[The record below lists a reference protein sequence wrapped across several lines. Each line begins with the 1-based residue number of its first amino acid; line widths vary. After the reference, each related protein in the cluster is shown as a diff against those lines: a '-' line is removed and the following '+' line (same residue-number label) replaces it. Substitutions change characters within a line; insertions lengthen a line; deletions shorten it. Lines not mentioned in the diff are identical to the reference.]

1 MNKDRRKKIACI
13 ADSLNQIE
21 YLLEAPKARAQEM
34 LDELNE
40 LMEEEQEYIDNM
52 PENFADSEKAAVANE
67 AVENLEEA
75 IALITDLCDLE
86 FCAEEVNDKLNEA
99 CN

>member
-1 MNKDRRKKIACI
+1 MNKERRKKITNI
-13 ADSLNQIE
+13 SDRVNEIE
-21 YLLEAPKARAQEM
+21 YSLEAPKARAQEM

-40 LMEEEQEYIDNM
+40 LMAEEQEYIDNM
-52 PENFADSEKAAVANE
+52 PDNLADSEKAAVANE

-75 IALITDLCDLE
+75 IALINALCDLE
-86 FCAEEVNDKLNEA
+86 FCAEEVNDKLNDA